1 MRTAFPFAL
10 ALLFSAAACHKAPPP
25 ANSLDA
31 SDNDLVNGAVADESP
46 ANKALA
52 RAIQVDP
59 AKTGRHAATVDRTA
73 SISLAQVAARQAHG
87 QPAMPAVTEDGEG
100 SAVGGGTGCLA
111 GLVYSNG
118 WATKLPA
125 DLPMHPAAKLE
136 EAAGHDGDCQARVVS
151 FAVPGDRGQVI
162 GWYQERA
169 RAAGYTAS
177 RADTGDD
184 WILAGGKGATAFHI
198 ILGAPQHGE
207 TPVDYVWT
215 SGD

>member
-31 SDNDLVNGAVADESP
+31 IDNDLVNGAVADESP

-52 RAIQVDP
+52 SAIHVDP
-59 AKTGRHAATVDRTA
+59 AKTGHHAATGA
-73 SISLAQVAARQAHG
+73 AQIAERQAHG
-87 QPAMPAVTEDGEG
+87 QPAMPAVTENGDGSIVEG
-100 SAVGGGTGCLA
+100 GAGCLA
-111 GLVYSNG
+111 GLVYSNS
-118 WATKLPA
+118 WATKLPV

-151 FAVPGDRGQVI
+151 FAVPGDRGQVL
-162 GWYQERA
+162 GWYRA
-169 RAAGYTAS
+169 RAQAAGYSAD
-177 RADTGDD
+177 RADSDGD
-184 WILAGGKGATAFHI
+184 WVLVGGKGASSYHI
-198 ILGAPQHGE
+198 MLGAPDHGE

-215 SGD
+215 SGS